1 MSGSARR
8 RGVYRLM
15 RVSEA
20 ATRAA
25 RMAVRRVCVICV
37 LGVLVL
43 AGLASVAF
51 AVPLRET
58 AYRQALAGAS
68 APQILRAAFPTGT
81 VTKIGGHTVR
91 VLVAD
96 LAPTVIIEGQTA
108 MTVTDQSVGGHTET
122 IPAHQRVQIT
132 PVISG
137 GVVTGMTVTNIDVVP
152 AQTVTMTGPV
162 RLATTT
168 SLRIDKPVGLRF
180 RGALQVRAGFENT
193 LMVIN
198 DVSAEDYDYGVLAG
212 QIPSTWG
219 PKAQQAVI
227 AGAITVRSRAV
238 ASLKPAG
245 AIYDVTAD
253 NPLYLGIDGERS
265 TTTTAVVKSAGEVLE
280 HNKKVMNVGFIG
292 IQPILFAPSP
302 GKPDFVANG
311 PAKAIP
317 GAKARE
323 AATAVKLASSMLH
336 HRYVYGGDTPS
347 GFDCSGLMYWIW
359 HTNLGFS
366 IPRDADSQSKV
377 GAPVQRNDLQP
388 GDLVFFADSSG
399 YVTHVGMYIGNEAFI
414 NAANPGSGVRIN
426 SLTES
431 YFSLTYAGARR
442 FSPLH

>member
-8 RGVYRLM
+8 WGVYRLTP
-15 RVSEA
+15 VSEA
-20 ATRAA
+20 VTRTA
-25 RMAVRRVCVICV
+25 RMTGRRVGAICV

-58 AYRQALAGAS
+58 AYKQALAGAS
-68 APQILRAAFPTGT
+68 ATTILRTAFPSGT
-81 VTKIGGHTVR
+81 VTKVGGHTVR

-108 MTVTDQSVGGHTET
+108 MTITDQAAGGKAET
-122 IPAHQRVQIT
+122 IPAHQRAEIT
-132 PVISG
+132 PVIAG
-137 GVVTGMTVTNIDVVP
+137 GAVTGVTVTNIDVVP
-152 AQTVTMTGPV
+152 QQAITMAGPV
-162 RLATTT
+162 RLVTST

-180 RGALQVRAGFENT
+180 RGALQVRAGFHDT

-198 DVSAEDYDYGVLAG
+198 DVNAEAYDYGVLAG

-219 PKAQQAVI
+219 PRAQQAVI
-227 AGAITVRSRAV
+227 AGAIAVRSRAV
-238 ASLKPAG
+238 ASLKRAG
-245 AIYDVTAD
+245 ALYDVTAD
-253 NPLYLGIDGERS
+253 NPLYLGIDGERA
-265 TTTTAVVKSAGEVLE
+265 TTTAAVVKSAGKVLE
-280 HNKKVMNVGFIG
+280 HNKKVLNVGFVG
-292 IQPILFAPSP
+292 IQPLLFAPSH

-317 GAKARE
+317 GARAGKAP
-323 AATAVKLASSMLH
+323 TALKLAVSMLH
-336 HRYVYGGDTPS
+336 HRYVYGGANPS

-366 IPRDADSQSKV
+366 IPRDANSQSKV

-399 YVTHVGMYIGNEAFI
+399 YVTHVGMYLGNGQFI
-414 NAANPGSGVRIN
+414 NAANPGAGVRID
-426 SLTES
+426 SLSET
-431 YFSLTYAGARR
+431 YFAQTYAGARR